1 MATIINILM
10 ITISVLLIGIILIQV
25 RGQRGGL
32 FGAAESSYRTR
43 RGIELILFR
52 LTILLV
58 VLFVVIS
65 IVSASSWFGINS

>member
-25 RGQRGGL
+25 RGQGGGL

-52 LTILLV
+52 VTILLV
-58 VLFVVIS
+58 VLFVAIS
-65 IVSASSWFGINS
+65 IVSASSWFGISS

>member
-10 ITISVLLIGIILIQV
+10 ITISILLIGIILIQV
-25 RGQRGGL
+25 RGQGGGL

-52 LTILLV
+52 VTILLV

>member
-25 RGQRGGL
+25 RGQGGGL

-52 LTILLV
+52 VTILLV

>member
-25 RGQRGGL
+25 RGQGGGL
-32 FGAAESSYRTR
+32 FGAAESSYSTR

-52 LTILLV
+52 VTILLV
-58 VLFVVIS
+58 VLFVAIS

>member
-25 RGQRGGL
+25 RGQGGGL

-52 LTILLV
+52 VTSLLV
-58 VLFVVIS
+58 VLFVAIS

>member
-10 ITISVLLIGIILIQV
+10 ITISILLIGIILIQV
-25 RGQRGGL
+25 RGQGGGL

-52 LTILLV
+52 VTILLV
-58 VLFVVIS
+58 VLFVAIS

>member
-25 RGQRGGL
+25 RGQGGGL

-52 LTILLV
+52 VTILLV
-58 VLFVVIS
+58 VLFVAIS

>member
-25 RGQRGGL
+25 RGQGGGL

-43 RGIELILFR
+43 KGIELILFR
-52 LTILLV
+52 VTILLV
-58 VLFVVIS
+58 VLFVAIS

>member
-25 RGQRGGL
+25 RGQGGGL

>member
-25 RGQRGGL
+25 RGQGGGL
-32 FGAAESSYRTR
+32 FGAAESSYRIR

-52 LTILLV
+52 VTILLV
-58 VLFVVIS
+58 VLFVAIS